1 MKKKIESHFEGKYEE
16 FYGKHLEKVHKAGQD
31 EFKALCPFHE
41 DTNPSFSFNK
51 NTGQYY
57 CHGCGA
63 KGDIFN
69 FYAEYNGL
77 NIKRDFQKVVKGI
90 ANDFGIPL
98 VYKKPEIVKT
108 YDYTD
113 PGGKLLFQVCR
124 MEPKSFRQRK
134 PDDKG
139 GWIWKITGVKRVLY
153 RLPEIITATEVLIV
167 EGEQDADNLSDLGFT
182 ATTCPMGAGKWKTEY
197 SSFLKGK
204 DVVLIPDN
212 DNEGREHMTQ
222 VAQGLQ
228 GKVKGLKWLDLPEL
242 KDKGDVSDFIK
253 ASKDKDQAAEK
264 LAVMIEGA
272 SPYKPEKERQTSYTA
287 KELMSTEFPEPRWAV
302 PEIIPEGCNILA
314 GKPKMGKSMMCLNL
328 AIAVTTGGKA
338 FGEIDVEKGSVL
350 YLALEDTGRRLK
362 VRLTEML
369 QGSAAP
375 DNLYIELACPKIENG
390 KLPEL
395 DKKMEEIKDLRL
407 VVIDTLQI
415 IRPAHTGK
423 YKTPYA
429 IDSEDIRVIKDLADK
444 HGIAII
450 IVHHLRKT
458 ESEDIMDDIS
468 GTFGLTGA
476 ADGVLAIKRITGRAD
491 AELNIVGRDIEAEKY
506 ALKFHP
512 DILSWEL
519 LGKAEE
525 VKSTAIKQ
533 SIYNLIRDAHEP
545 ITVKEIMQ
553 TTGIKRATLYYN
565 LGKLEKEGSIEN
577 VPNTD
582 LYQIKP
588 VKPVQ
593 YQSNF

>member
-1 MKKKIESHFEGKYEE
+1 MKKKIESYFEGKYEK
-16 FYGKHLEKVHKAGQD
+16 FYGKYLEKVQKASQD

-41 DTNPSFSFNK
+41 DTNPSLSFNK
-51 NTGQYY
+51 NTGLYN
-57 CHGCGA
+57 CFGCES
-63 KGDIFN
+63 KGDHLT
-69 FYAEYNGL
+69 FYSKINNL
-77 NIKRDFQKVVKGI
+77 DIIKDFPNITKGI
-90 ANDFGIPL
+90 CNDYGIPL
-98 VYKKPEIVKT
+98 VYKTPKIVKT

-134 PDDKG
+134 PKSKG
-139 GWIWKITGVKRVLY
+139 GWTWNIKGVKRVLY
-153 RLPEIITATEVLIV
+153 RLPEFITATEVLIV
-167 EGEQDADNLSDLGFT
+167 EGEQDADNLSDLDFT

-197 SSFLKGK
+197 SSWLKGK
-204 DVVLIPDN
+204 NVVLIPDN

-525 VKSTAIKQ
+525 VKSTATKQ
-533 SIYNLIRDAHEP
+533 SIYDLIRNASEP
-545 ITVKEIMQ
+545 ITAGEIIQITGTKRRTVYKNLMKLKED
-553 TTGIKRATLYYN
+553 
-565 LGKLEKEGSIEN
+565 GSIEK
-577 VPNTD
+577 D
-582 LYQIKP
+582 IKT
-588 VKPVQ
+588 KA
-593 YQSNF
+593 YKIK

>member
-1 MKKKIESHFEGKYEE
+1 MKKKIESYFKGRYEE
-16 FYGKHLEKVHKAGQD
+16 FYGKYLEKVHKTGQD

-51 NTGQYY
+51 NTGLYN
-57 CHGCGA
+57 CFGCES
-63 KGDIFN
+63 KGDHLT
-69 FYAEYNGL
+69 FYS
-77 NIKRDFQKVVKGI
+77 NINNLDIIKDFPNITKGI
-90 ANDFGIPL
+90 CNDYGISL
-98 VYKKPEIVKT
+98 VYKTPEIVKT

-113 PGGKLLFQVCR
+113 PGGKLLYQVCR
-124 MEPKSFRQRK
+124 MKPKSFRQRK
-134 PDDKG
+134 PKSKS
-139 GWIWKITGVKRVLY
+139 GWTWNIKGVKRVLY
-153 RLPEIITATEVLIV
+153 RLPEVITATEVLIV
-167 EGEQDADNLSDLGFT
+167 EGEEDADNLSGLGFT

-197 SSFLKGK
+197 SGYLKDK
-204 DVVLIPDN
+204 DVVLNPDN
-212 DNEGREHMTQ
+212 DNEGRKHMDQ
-222 VAQGLQ
+222 VAKELLPITKSLKLLALPGL
-228 GKVKGLKWLDLPEL
+228 PN
-242 KDKGDVSDFIK
+242 KGDVSDFIK
-253 ASKDKDQAAEK
+253 TFKDKELAAEK
-264 LAVMIEGA
+264 LAMIIEDA
-272 SPYKPEKERQTSYTA
+272 RPYKPGKERQTSYTA

-369 QGSAAP
+369 QRSTAP

-533 SIYNLIRDAHEP
+533 SIYDLIRDASEP
-545 ITVKEIMQ
+545 ITAGEIIQ
-553 TTGIKRATLYYN
+553 TTGIKGRTVYN
-565 LGKLEKEGSIEN
+565 NLMKLKDDCSIEK
-577 VPNTD
+577 D
-582 LYQIKP
+582 IKT
-588 VKPVQ
+588 KA
-593 YQSNF
+593 YKIK

>member
-1 MKKKIESHFEGKYEE
+1 MKKKIESYFEGKYEE

-51 NTGQYY
+51 NTGLYN
-57 CHGCGA
+57 CFGCES
-63 KGDIFN
+63 KGDHLT
-69 FYAEYNGL
+69 FYSKINNL
-77 NIKRDFQKVVKGI
+77 DIKKDFPNITKGI
-90 ANDFGIPL
+90 CNDYGISL
-98 VYKKPEIVKT
+98 VYKTPEIVKT

-113 PGGKLLFQVCR
+113 PGGKLLYQVCR

-134 PDDKG
+134 PKSKS
-139 GWIWKITGVKRVLY
+139 GWTWNIKGVKRVLY
-153 RLPEIITATEVLIV
+153 RLPEVIKAGEVLIV

-197 SSFLKGK
+197 SSCLKDK
-204 DVVLIPDN
+204 DVVLNPDN
-212 DNEGREHMTQ
+212 DNEGRKHMDQ
-222 VAQGLQ
+222 VAKELLPITKSLKLLALPGL
-228 GKVKGLKWLDLPEL
+228 PN
-242 KDKGDVSDFIK
+242 KGDVSDFIK
-253 ASKDKDQAAEK
+253 TFKDKELAAEK
-264 LAVMIEGA
+264 LAMMIEDA
-272 SPYKPEKERQTSYTA
+272 RPYKPGKERQTSYTA

-338 FGEIDVEKGSVL
+338 FGEIDVDKGSVL

-506 ALKFHP
+506 ALKFDP
-512 DILSWEL
+512 EFLSWQL

-525 VKSTAIKQ
+525 IKSTATKQ
-533 SIYNLIRDAHEP
+533 SVYD
-545 ITVKEIMQ
+545 
-553 TTGIKRATLYYN
+553 
-565 LGKLEKEGSIEN
+565 
-577 VPNTD
+577 
-582 LYQIKP
+582 
-588 VKPVQ
+588 
-593 YQSNF
+593 